1 MLMIDSEGISI
12 SFEITSFLPDL
23 KCFSTCCS
31 LCGGCLQTR
40 ETSESFTFLS
50 KPTVTFFFQTGQA
63 NEVFTIFEGTNS
75 VQVRIVLDLKS
86 NLEAVGKRLPY
97 LAKYKA
103 SLDKDNKLAGVNIKI
118 FCDSGSNYN
127 ESTADIAVGFAKS
140 VYARY
145 VLA

>member
-1 MLMIDSEGISI
+1 M
-12 SFEITSFLPDL
+12 
-23 KCFSTCCS
+23 
-31 LCGGCLQTR
+31 
-40 ETSESFTFLS
+40 ETNLI
-50 KPTVTFFFQTGQA
+50 PFF
-63 NEVFTIFEGTNS
+63 
-75 VQVRIVLDLKS
+75 QVRIVLDLKS

-118 FCDSGSNYN
+118 FCDSGANYN

-145 VLA
+145 LSRT